1 MPLDL
6 FFAVAYIPT
15 PSGMKIKRFH
25 VSIVPF
31 SCPSFNLFSN
41 SPRRQHM
48 RKVLALGAAVLFVG
62 SVSVAVAQERLQ
74 SNQSGMGVGEG
85 VGDVSGNSTRVNV
98 FDRTSFLE
106 RLSQA
111 ETVYGRVLG
120 VDLPG
125 RKLHLESGGSSHDEG
140 RAGGGAMNY
149 RTVYFDDKTNMDQVR
164 TLEAGDDIILQVFE
178 ETNSSHPWGTGRKLV
193 REISVLR
200 GNEKLAGFGGLGQ
213 RPNPMTERGIVTN
226 SGGVTGG
233 ITGGVLPGVATGNTT
248 TGVAEFTGAA
258 PCWNCEP
265 QPGWGYQTV
274 APETKVQNKSDY
286 GTDAAKPDLV
296 KGLK

>member
-1 MPLDL
+1 
-6 FFAVAYIPT
+6 
-15 PSGMKIKRFH
+15 
-25 VSIVPF
+25 
-31 SCPSFNLFSN
+31 
-41 SPRRQHM
+41 M
-48 RKVLALGAAVLFVG
+48 RKVLALGAAILFVG

-74 SNQSGMGVGEG
+74 SNPSGLGVGEG
-85 VGDVSGNSTRVNV
+85 VGDVSGSSTRVNT
-98 FDRTSFLE
+98 FDRTNFLE

-125 RKLHLESGGSSHDEG
+125 EKLHLESGGSSHDEG
-140 RAGGGAMNY
+140 RAGAGSMVY
-149 RTVYFDDKTNMDQVR
+149 RTIYFDDKTNMDQVR
-164 TLEAGDDIILQVFE
+164 TLESGDDVIVQVFE
-178 ETNSSHPWGTGRKLV
+178 ETSAAQPYGTGRKLV

-213 RPNPMTERGIVTN
+213 RPNPMTERGINTN
-226 SGGVTGG
+226 SGSTTGG
-233 ITGGVLPGVATGNTT
+233 ISGGVLPGTATGVVT
-248 TGVAEFTGAA
+248 TGIAEFTGAA

-286 GTDAAKPDLV
+286 GSDVVKPNLV
-296 KGLK
+296 KGLQ

>member
-1 MPLDL
+1 
-6 FFAVAYIPT
+6 
-15 PSGMKIKRFH
+15 
-25 VSIVPF
+25 
-31 SCPSFNLFSN
+31 
-41 SPRRQHM
+41 M
-48 RKVLALGAAVLFVG
+48 RKVLALGAAILFVG

-120 VDLPG
+120 VDVPG
-125 RKLHLESGGSSHDEG
+125 KKLYLESGGSSHDEG

-149 RTVYFDDKTNMDQVR
+149 RTVYSDDKTNMDQIR
-164 TLEAGDDIILQVFE
+164 TLEAGDDIILSVFE
-178 ETNSSHPWGTGRKLV
+178 ETTRCPAFGTGRKLV
-193 REISVLR
+193 RDISLMR

-213 RPNPMTERGIVTN
+213 RPNPMTERGINTN
-226 SGGVTGG
+226 SGSTTGG
-233 ITGGVLPGVATGNTT
+233 ISGGVLPGTATGGSITT
-248 TGVAEFTGAA
+248 TIGEYTGAA

-286 GTDAAKPDLV
+286 GTEVAKPNLI
-296 KGLK
+296 KGLQ